1 MRIWTIIGTIPFFS
15 IDPYNKNDVSSAP
28 ELEIQEGDLVLRDR
42 GYLTNDEVKRHIDSL
57 ADCIYRHKQKTTYI
71 DVISEKPINLAE
83 RLKCKKRLDIE
94 VYLND
99 KHRTKVRILAEPVS
113 EKIAN
118 ERRRKAKKE
127 MKGHNPSTAVL
138 FLMSW
143 TIFITTIHSKE
154 ADFSKILLMYS
165 LRWNIESIF
174 KTWKSYMNFDR
185 VHNVSE
191 KQLRILLTA
200 RLIMI
205 VLCTHHLFNY
215 CSLQIR
221 KLYNKELSM
230 MKFINYLMKNI
241 ERIISLL
248 ANFDKIITP
257 KCTVLNS
264 IAKYCSYDRRK
275 RQNMKQLIIFAIL
288 SWRVCPTG
296 FYLLSTKFR
305 EPHFY
310 LELFLK

>member
-1 MRIWTIIGTIPFFS
+1 
-15 IDPYNKNDVSSAP
+15 
-28 ELEIQEGDLVLRDR
+28 
-42 GYLTNDEVKRHIDSL
+42 
-57 ADCIYRHKQKTTYI
+57 
-71 DVISEKPINLAE
+71 
-83 RLKCKKRLDIE
+83 
-94 VYLND
+94 
-99 KHRTKVRILAEPVS
+99 
-113 EKIAN
+113 
-118 ERRRKAKKE
+118 

-288 SWRVCPTG
+288 S
-296 FYLLSTKFR
+296 
-305 EPHFY
+305 
-310 LELFLK
+310 